1 MPYRIL
7 FRRDTSTNWAQNNP
21 TLAPGEPGFE
31 TDTGLLKIGNGNAV
45 WNDLE
50 YYLGP
55 TGGTGA
61 SGPTGIL
68 GPTGPTGSVPAEC
81 AVTGSNDFYGDQ
93 TINGNLEIN
102 SGIYLNPQVFSVNST
117 IPDAVNGSLVG
128 PITLTGSIT
137 IQGTG
142 TLSIL

>member
-7 FRRDTSTNWAQNNP
+7 FRRDTSTNWAENNP

-31 TDTGLLKIGNGNAV
+31 TDTGLLKIGNGSTV

-55 TGGTGA
+55 TGATGA
-61 SGPTGIL
+61 TGPIGVT
-68 GPTGPTGSVPAEC
+68 GPTGPTGPIPAEC
-81 AVTGSNDFYGDQ
+81 AVTGSNNFYGDQ
-93 TINGNLEIN
+93 TISGNLEVN
-102 SGIYLNPQVFSVNST
+102 QGVYTNPQVFSTSATV
-117 IPDAVNGSLVG
+117 PDSYNGSLVG
-128 PITLTGSIT
+128 PITLTGT
-137 IQGTG
+137 IIVQGTA